1 MRAARLY
8 SVLMN
13 TENTLPRKTSAG
25 ALIREWRERR
35 RMSQLHLALEAG
47 ISQRHLSFLE
57 RGRSNPSREMV
68 LLLSDS
74 LSIPLRQRNRILLA
88 SGHAPGFSERDIHD
102 PALKPAMNVVQ
113 AVLDGHAPNPAIAID
128 RHWTM
133 VAANRAIAPL
143 LEVVTNAELL
153 KPPVNVLR
161 LSLHPEGVAPSIVN
175 LASWRAHVLER
186 LRLLI
191 DHSADPQLM
200 ALEKELAGYPVKKTG
215 PDPKPGAA
223 DMIAV
228 PLRLRLGATELSF
241 ITTTTVFGTPL
252 DVTLSELAIE
262 SFFPTDATTAAF
274 LRQSQGKGS

>member
-1 MRAARLY
+1 MKTNITTAA
-8 SVLMN
+8 
-13 TENTLPRKTSAG
+13 KTNAG
-25 ALIREWRERR
+25 TLIREWRERR

-57 RGRSNPSREMV
+57 RGRSNPSRDMV
-68 LLLSDS
+68 LLLSES

-88 SGHAPGFSERDIHD
+88 SGYAPGFSERDLHD
-102 PALKPAMNVVQ
+102 PDLKPAMEVVQ

-133 VAANRAIAPL
+133 VAANQAIAPL
-143 LEVVTNAELL
+143 LEGVINADLL

-161 LSLHPEGVAPSIVN
+161 LSLHPEGLAPSIIN
-175 LASWRAHVLER
+175 LPAWRAHVLER
-186 LRLLI
+186 LRHLI
-191 DHSADPQLM
+191 DQTADPQLT
-200 ALEKELAGYPVKKTG
+200 ALEKELAAYPVEKTG
-215 PDPKPGAA
+215 PPPKTNPT

-228 PLRLRLGATELSF
+228 PLRLRLRTTELSF

-262 SFFPTDATTAAF
+262 SFFPADPETAGF
-274 LRQSQGKGS
+274 LRQVQSRGS

>member
-1 MRAARLY
+1 MGAGRLY
-8 SVLMN
+8 SRPMKPEITMVAQ
-13 TENTLPRKTSAG
+13 TSAG
-25 ALIREWRERR
+25 ALIREWRQRR

-57 RGRSNPSREMV
+57 SGRSNPSRDMV
-68 LLLSDS
+68 LLLSES
-74 LSIPLRQRNRILLA
+74 LSIPLRQRNRILIA
-88 SGHAPGFSERDIHD
+88 SGFAPGFSERDLHD
-102 PALKPAMNVVQ
+102 PELKPAMDAVQ
-113 AVLDGHAPNPAIAID
+113 IVLDGHAPNPAIAID

-133 VAANRAIAPL
+133 VAANQAIAPL
-143 LEVVTNAELL
+143 LEGVSNKDLL

-161 LSLHPEGVAPSIVN
+161 LSLHPEGLAPNIVN
-175 LASWRAHVLER
+175 LSGWRAHVLER

-191 DHSADPQLM
+191 DQSADPQLT
-200 ALEKELAGYPVKKTG
+200 ALEKELAAYPVRKTG

-228 PLRLRLGATELSF
+228 SLRLRLGGAELSF

-262 SFFPTDATTAAF
+262 SFFPADAATAAF
-274 LRQSQGKGS
+274 LRQVQSRGS